1 MSPERAW
8 RVGTPAGQAAN
19 PTPRRT
25 RVARRRT
32 TTARVA
38 RSLGVPVGRES
49 VVSLAIARIKDALLR
64 KALKPGD
71 FLPSETELAKTLGI
85 GKSSVREAVKML
97 QAMGVVEVRR
107 GHGTVIRRQ
116 PGPDYLSPL
125 VFQLIMESGYP
136 DDLVELRLMF
146 EPAAA
151 VMAMERATSEDHED
165 IRRAVERLER
175 AVALGKPTAED
186 DIAFHAAI
194 LNATKNP
201 LVVRIGETI
210 FQLFTPSINVSM
222 QHIANR
228 AIQDHRGI
236 YDAFRSG
243 DAERLRAAV
252 LQSYD
257 GWKESLYRTVDH
269 GREAPQARAGS

>member
-1 MSPERAW
+1 M
-8 RVGTPAGQAAN
+8 GTPAGQAAN
-19 PTPRRT
+19 PRPRRT
-25 RVARRRT
+25 RVAQRRT
-32 TTARVA
+32 TTSRVA
-38 RSLGVPVGRES
+38 RSLGVPVGRDS
-49 VVSLAIARIKDALLR
+49 VVSVAIARIKDALLR

-71 FLPSETELAKTLGI
+71 FLPSETELTKTLGI

-97 QAMGVVEVRR
+97 QAIGVVEVRR
-107 GHGTVIRRQ
+107 GHGTVVRQ
-116 PGPDYLSPL
+116 HPGPDYLSPL

-151 VMAMERATSEDHED
+151 VMAMERATPEDHEG
-165 IRRAVERLER
+165 IRLAVERLER

-186 DIAFHAAI
+186 DIAFHVAI

-228 AIQDHRGI
+228 AIQDHRRI

-243 DAERLRAAV
+243 NAEQLRAAV
-252 LQSYD
+252 IQSYD
-257 GWKESLYRTVDH
+257 GWQESLYRTVHH
-269 GREAPQARAGS
+269 GREAPQARADSRGVPVV